1 MLCQSDIA
9 GTPVNW
15 QFERFSPSAE
25 REHICHD
32 GEIPEKYADKYS
44 IHSNSS
50 TEPRSYNLV
59 ILRVNLTDQGE
70 YTCIEKAGIGN
81 PASANLTVVPRPDS
95 TTSG

>member
-1 MLCQSDIA
+1 MLCQSDLA
-9 GTPVNW
+9 GKAVNW

-32 GEIPEKYADKYS
+32 GEIPEKYAHKYS

-50 TEPRSYNLV
+50 TETLSYNLV
-59 ILRVNLTDQGE
+59 IHHVDFDDQGE